1 MALLSRRPG
10 RWLRGLPW
18 LLLRLG
24 RAGGGRAVGT
34 LSVWVWYERFTL
46 RLWHVQPIR
55 PNGMLLMSRSRHHGH
70 PVRLADGAL
79 IRSGDPIIELHIDNT
94 YTGELLA
101 TGRLTPWRVL
111 RTMNADMQTL
121 AERVAAGE
129 FADACALH
137 AVSLFAD
144 AAQRF
149 GMEFRRLPRTP
160 YWRLVRYFMVGLLVL
175 HHPAGWERVAHLR
188 ESTWPGE
195 IWMSRAT
202 LLSRV
207 QR

>member
-1 MALLSRRPG
+1 MALLTRHTG

-24 RAGGGRAVGT
+24 RAGGGRAAGT
-34 LSVWVWYERFTL
+34 LSFWVWYERWTL
-46 RLWHVQPIR
+46 RHWHVQPIR
-55 PNGMLLMSRSRHHGH
+55 PGGMLMVGASRHHGR
-70 PVRLADGAL
+70 PVRLADGAV
-79 IRSGDPIIELHIDNT
+79 IRSGDPIVELHIDNA

-111 RTMNADMQTL
+111 RTMDADMRVL

-129 FADACALH
+129 FPDARAVH
-137 AVSLFAD
+137 AVSLFAE
-144 AAQRF
+144 AGQRF

-175 HHPAGWERVAHLR
+175 HHPAGWERVAHLP

-195 IWMSRAT
+195 LWTSRAA

-207 QR
+207 RR